1 MGMEVKRFD
10 VFLINLDPTIGHEIK
25 KSRPCVVI
33 SPDQMNHHISTV
45 IIAPMTTT
53 IRNYPTRVNCI
64 FQNTKGQVV
73 LDQILTVDKIRFM
86 KKLGRVQKRT
96 QENIVSVLQE
106 MFAT

>member
-1 MGMEVKRFD
+1 MEVKRFD
-10 VFLINLDPTIGHEIK
+10 VFLTNLDPTTGHEIK

-33 SPDQMNHHISTV
+33 SPDQMNQHISTV

-73 LDQILTVDKIRFM
+73 LDQIRTVDKIRLT
-86 KKLGRVQKRT
+86 KKLGKIQKRT
-96 QENIVSVLQE
+96 QENIVSILQE
-106 MFAT
+106 MFAA